1 MAIGPRGATGN
12 TGATGATGR
21 TGPPGPPGLVVSA
34 NGTTITTVGP
44 AIITAT
50 GDQYSLTQNGQ
61 IAINGFVDAVTNH
74 VVALVFAAPA
84 LWQHAT
90 APGVF
95 DFWWEKANGAA
106 GDLWTGQTAN
116 PPVIPSSGA
125 GNAGA
130 TGNTGATG
138 STGAT
143 GIGVPGNTG
152 ATGAIGPTGASGSGT
167 AGGATGA
174 TGATGRTGSPG
185 STGAT
190 GAGDRGPSGAT
201 GNTGPVGAT
210 GPTLTQAAFVAM
222 LMALPSTDPG
232 DGTPWWNGV
241 FLTRGTP

>member
-1 MAIGPRGATGN
+1 MAIGPRGA

-21 TGPPGPPGLVVSA
+21 TGPPGPPGLVVSP

-61 IAINGFVDAVTNH
+61 IAINGFVDAATNH

-95 DFWWEKANGAA
+95 DFWWEKATGAA
-106 GDLWTGQTAN
+106 GDLWIGQTAN
-116 PPVIPSSGA
+116 PPIIPSSGA
-125 GNAGA
+125 G
-130 TGNTGATG
+130 

-143 GIGVPGNTG
+143 GN
-152 ATGAIGPTGASGSGT
+152 
-167 AGGATGA
+167 
-174 TGATGRTGSPG
+174 
-185 STGAT
+185 TGAT

-201 GNTGPVGAT
+201 GNTGPAGAT
-210 GPTLTQAAFVAM
+210 GSTLTQAALVAM
-222 LMALPSTDPG
+222 LMALPTADPG